1 MTKLLPYALV
11 SFLLVSCAGDAGKLN
26 LIREYETQK
35 NNGNL
40 EAVLQMFAEDA
51 VLNFGPMGS
60 LSGLDHIR
68 GIHEYDI
75 AIDTRLRFSDCTVN
89 NNEVAC
95 RTVETNEWLR
105 LAGIESLAYDESLFQ
120 VSPDG
125 RIQSVAVTLSPE
137 SSQSLGI
144 AMARFDAWAR
154 ANRPDE
160 YSALFS
166 AKGAFVYSSMTGDKV
181 LALLRQWRT
190 AAEVP

>member
-1 MTKLLPYALV
+1 MVSMLLA
-11 SFLLVSCAGDAGKLN
+11 SCAGDAGGLS

-51 VLNFGPMGS
+51 VLYFGPMGS
-60 LSGLDHIR
+60 LSGVDQIR

-75 AIDTRLRFSDCTVN
+75 AIDARLKFTGCTVDEN
-89 NNEVAC
+89 KVAC

-105 LAGIESLAYDESLFQ
+105 LAGIESLVYDESLFEF
-120 VSPDG
+120 SPDG
-125 RIQSVAVTLSPE
+125 RIQSVAGTLSPE

-144 AMARFDAWAR
+144 ALAQFDEWAR
-154 ANRPDE
+154 ANEPGE
-160 YSALFS
+160 YAALFS
-166 AKGAFVYSSMTGDKV
+166 AKGAFVYSSTNGEKV

-190 AAEVP
+190 AAEVPGL